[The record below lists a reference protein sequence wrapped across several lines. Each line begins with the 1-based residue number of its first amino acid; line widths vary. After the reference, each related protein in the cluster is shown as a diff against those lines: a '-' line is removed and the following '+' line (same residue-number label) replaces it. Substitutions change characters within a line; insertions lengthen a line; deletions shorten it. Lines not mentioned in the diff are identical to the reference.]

1 MCHPLT
7 YTVRYHLMWGGI
19 CFQQSLC
26 SYSALIQF
34 TPISLASYMSLGE
47 SLNLIVSFLNCK
59 MGGTMAP
66 PRAAM
71 LIEYDIHCNILG
83 ILQHR
88 VFIKI

>member
-1 MCHPLT
+1 
-7 YTVRYHLMWGGI
+7 
-19 CFQQSLC
+19 
-26 SYSALIQF
+26 
-34 TPISLASYMSLGE
+34 MSLGE

-66 PRAAM
+66 PGAAM

-88 VFIKI
+88 VFIKNLAILGILCPHLISCIQNNADGH